1 MMITMALTTT
11 LTLNP
16 SVDMLT
22 TTLQVMDTHKMRCS
36 NPIYHPGGGGI
47 NVARVAHRLGGTAQ
61 AVWLGGGSMGQ
72 RLTELLDAEKLP
84 HRQLLTPQETRMSFS
99 VHELQTARDFRFVLP
114 GPAANPLVLDQCLQG
129 FYPHASESLCWVLS
143 GSLAPGM
150 PEGVYADIAR
160 QAQAMGKH
168 LIMDAS
174 GPALIAAL
182 RVGAFMVKPSL
193 REMEDIAGQA
203 LPTNAMRLAQA
214 RQWLAQWPVR
224 MVALSLGAEGA
235 MLVTREGAWLAP
247 ALPVTVRSTIG
258 AGDSFVGGFVTAMEK
273 AQFKT
278 DESTLLL
285 ALGQAMAAS
294 AAALSSLGTALCQAK
309 DVADLLG
316 QVQMSRLA
324 D

>member
-1 MMITMALTTT
+1 MMIPMALTTT

-16 SVDMLT
+16 SVDLLT
-22 TTLQVMDTHKMRCS
+22 TTPQVMDTHKMRCTS
-36 NPIYHPGGGGI
+36 PIYHPGGGGI
-47 NVARVAHRLGGTAQ
+47 NVARVVHRLGGTVQ
-61 AVWLGGGSMGQ
+61 AVWLGGGSMGH
-72 RLTELLDAEKLP
+72 RLAELLDSETLP
-84 HRQLLTPQETRMSFS
+84 HRQLLTPQETRMGFS
-99 VHELQTARDFRFVLP
+99 VHELETARDFRFVLP
-114 GPAANPLVLDQCLQG
+114 GPATEALVLEQCLQG
-129 FYPHASESLCWVLS
+129 FYQHAAESLCWVLS

-150 PEGVYADIAR
+150 AEGVYADIAR

-168 LIMDAS
+168 LIMDTS
-174 GPALIAAL
+174 GAALMAAL
-182 RVGAFMVKPSL
+182 RIGAFMVKPSL
-193 REMEDIAGQA
+193 REMEDIAGHP
-203 LPTNAMRLAQA
+203 LPTNAQRLAQA

-224 MVALSLGAEGA
+224 VVALSLGAEGA

-258 AGDSFVGGFVTAMEK
+258 AGDSFVGGFVAAMEK

-278 DESTLLL
+278 DESVLLL

-309 DVADLLG
+309 DVSDLRDH
-316 QVQMSRLA
+316 VHISRLA